1 MAVKIRMARHGTTNK
16 PFYRIVAADS
26 AAKRDGRYLELL
38 GTYDPTRNPAEVNLK
53 QDRIDYWLSVG
64 ATPSDT
70 VKSILKKQKAAK

>member
-16 PFYRIVAADS
+16 AYYRIVAADS

-38 GTYDPTRNPAEVNLK
+38 GTYDPTRNPAEVTLK

-64 ATPSDT
+64 AKPSDT
-70 VKSILKKQKAAK
+70 VKSILKKQKAEK